1 MKYDHCDLYGG
12 SRCIEEIP
20 LWLGLIIVLG
30 IIVFIIRMKTK
41 TSKEGDT
48 NVADVKTIKEMYQLL
63 AVLVAVILI
72 PIIIRLLWS

>member
-1 MKYDHCDLYGG
+1 MKYDHCDLYSG

-41 TSKEGDT
+41 TSKKGDT
-48 NVADVKTIKEMYQLL
+48 DAKTIKEMYQLL
-63 AVLVAVILI
+63 AVLVVVILI

>member
-12 SRCIEEIP
+12 SRCIEEIS

-41 TSKEGDT
+41 TSKGGDT
-48 NVADVKTIKEMYQLL
+48 NITDAKTIKEMYQLL
-63 AVLVAVILI
+63 GVLVAVILI